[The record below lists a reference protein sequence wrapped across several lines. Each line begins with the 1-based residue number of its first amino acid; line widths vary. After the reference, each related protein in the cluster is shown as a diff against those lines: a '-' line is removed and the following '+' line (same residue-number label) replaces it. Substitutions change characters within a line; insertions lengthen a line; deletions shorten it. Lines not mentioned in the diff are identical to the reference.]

1 MPSKNCAK
9 LPSVRWKL
17 EPINL
22 GRKIVQILEDKLAE
36 DILLL
41 DLTGISDFTDSFVIA
56 NGTSERM
63 LQSLA
68 DYVREII
75 KQETGLNPVIESSGQ
90 SGWIVLDYGYVVVHL
105 LSPEMREYYDLEGLW
120 QKAKVVLSVQ

>member
-1 MPSKNCAK
+1 
-9 LPSVRWKL
+9 
-17 EPINL
+17 
-22 GRKIVQILEDKLAE
+22 
-36 DILLL
+36 
-41 DLTGISDFTDSFVIA
+41 
-56 NGTSERM
+56 M

-75 KQETGLNPVIESSGQ
+75 KPETGLNTVVESSGQ

-105 LSPEMREYYDLEGLW
+105 LSPEMRDYYDLEGLW